1 MAKCFNLAKFN
12 EILKEH
18 NQQLQAEIITGKKI
32 ILSNGLILTSE
43 RDIRLCKKR
52 VMSGHDIWKKTFD
65 RLYSLTPQERTIAEK
80 ECRNLTSTQG
90 GISCQKMHGNKV
102 KNNLNTGTPW
112 NKGLKGN
119 YPYSYSHSTDAK
131 EKISLANSGINN
143 GMYGKEMSKDQK
155 EYRSKLM
162 KQKILSGD
170 FTPNSNNRNTHW
182 DAVFNG
188 KKYRSSWEALYQ
200 YFDIT
205 AEYETLRIPYRFDNK
220 DFVYIVDFVN
230 HKDKTLIEVKPEE
243 LTKDKKTRAKI
254 NAAKNW
260 CKQNGYFFIL
270 ADRKYLLS
278 LPEPTNFEEFDNKT
292 QTKIRKLYETR
303 K

>member
-1 MAKCFNLAKFN
+1 MAKYFNLEKFN
-12 EILKEH
+12 KTLKEH
-18 NQQLQAEIITGKKI
+18 NQQLRAEKITGKEI

-52 VMSGHDIWKKTFD
+52 VMSGHDIWRQTFD
-65 RLYSLTPQERTIAEK
+65 RLYALTPQERIIAEK
-80 ECRNLTSTQG
+80 ECRKITSTQG
-90 GISCQKMHGNKV
+90 GISCQKTHGNRV

-119 YPYSYSHSTDAK
+119 YPYSYSRSTEAK

-143 GMYGKEMSKDQK
+143 GMFGKEMSKEQK

-220 DFVYIVDFVN
+220 DFVYIIDFVN
-230 HKDKTLIEVKPEE
+230 HEHKTLIEVKPEE
-243 LTKDKKTRAKI
+243 LTKDKKTQAKI

-260 CKQNGYFFIL
+260 CEQNGYFFIL

-278 LPEPTNFEEFDNKT
+278 LPEPTNFEKFDNKT
-292 QTKIRKLYETR
+292 RMKIKKLYETR